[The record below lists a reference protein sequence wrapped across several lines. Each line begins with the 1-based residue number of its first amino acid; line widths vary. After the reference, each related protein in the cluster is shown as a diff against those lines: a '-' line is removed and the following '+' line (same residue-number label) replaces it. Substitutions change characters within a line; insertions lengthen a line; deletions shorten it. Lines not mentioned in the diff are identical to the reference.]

1 MEFIRVTFDPAD
13 IRDVIAN
20 GDVIGP
26 TETLL
31 IVQPDFYVISL
42 SGSGYAPSQWRGPVS
57 GSLPD
62 QPLTIRFTRD

>member
-31 IVQPDFYVISL
+31 IVQPDFCVISL
-42 SGSGYAPSQWRGPVS
+42 SGSGYAPSEWAGPIS
-57 GSLPD
+57 GTLQD
-62 QPLTIRFTRD
+62 HPLSICFTRD